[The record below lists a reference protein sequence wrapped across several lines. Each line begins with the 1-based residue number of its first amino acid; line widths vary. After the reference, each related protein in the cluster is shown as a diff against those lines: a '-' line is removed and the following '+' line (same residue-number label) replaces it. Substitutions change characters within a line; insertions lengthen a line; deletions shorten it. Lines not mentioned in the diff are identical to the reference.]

1 MVSPKKCL
9 QYHSGLVTQFDLNG
23 KWNKFLWKK
32 AKDQWHKKKQTSK
45 QILYPSAD
53 HNQAKDYSP
62 YSITV
67 IIKATTNK
75 SNILHLS
82 SIVIEVIGAI
92 FFFFMKET
100 WIKAPK

>member
-1 MVSPKKCL
+1 MENEINFCERKQKIND
-9 QYHSGLVTQFDLNG
+9 TKTN
-23 KWNKFLWKK
+23 
-32 AKDQWHKKKQTSK
+32 KQTNK

-53 HNQAKDYSP
+53 LNQAKNYSP

-82 SIVIEVIGAI
+82 SIVIEVVGTVFIL
-92 FFFFMKET
+92 FFL
-100 WIKAPK
+100 